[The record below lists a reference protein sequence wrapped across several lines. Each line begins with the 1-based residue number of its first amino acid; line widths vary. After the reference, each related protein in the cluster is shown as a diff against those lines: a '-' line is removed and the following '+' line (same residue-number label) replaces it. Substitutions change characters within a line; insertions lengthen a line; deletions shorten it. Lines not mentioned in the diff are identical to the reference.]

1 MSQGRIV
8 VCNEHYTLTLVESN
22 PDLLFVFGDNLE
34 SKGTGGQA
42 CIRHA
47 ENAFGI
53 PTKVEPTMDEQRA
66 FFCDEFIELNALVFT
81 ACISHLKSIIN
92 AGGVVVFPF
101 TGLGNGYAQMSKR
114 APKTWELFNKMLL
127 EELGIVN
134 TDTGLTKVRDLEL
147 H

>member
-8 VCNEHYTLTLVESN
+8 VCNEHYTVTLVESN

-34 SKGTGGQA
+34 GKGTGGQA
-42 CIRHA
+42 CIRYA
-47 ENAFGI
+47 DNSFGI
-53 PTKVEPTMDEQRA
+53 PTKVEPTMNEQRA
-66 FFCDEFIELNALVFT
+66 FFRDELIELNALVFT
-81 ACISHLKSIIN
+81 ACIDFIQDQIEKGKII
-92 AGGVVVFPF
+92 VFPSS
-101 TGLGNGYAQMSKR
+101 GLGNGYAQMSKR

-127 EELGIVN
+127 EELGIEN

>member
-8 VCNEHYTLTLVESN
+8 VCNEHYTVTLVESN

-34 SKGTGGQA
+34 EQGTGGQA
-42 CIRHA
+42 CIRYTK
-47 ENAFGI
+47 NSFGI
-53 PTKVEPTMDEQRA
+53 PTKVKPSMGEDA
-66 FFCDEFIELNALVFT
+66 FFHDGNFEVNAIVFA
-81 ACISHLKSIIN
+81 ACIIDLKNIIKD
-92 AGGVVVFPF
+92 GGVVVFPS

-114 APKTWELFNKMLL
+114 APKSWKLFNQMLL
-127 EELGIVN
+127 GELGIEN

>member
-8 VCNEHYTLTLVESN
+8 VCNEHYSLTLVESN

-42 CIRHA
+42 CIRYA
-47 ENAFGI
+47 DNSFGI
-53 PTKVEPTMDEQRA
+53 PTKVEPTMNEQRA
-66 FFCDEFIELNALVFT
+66 FFRDELIELNALVFT
-81 ACISHLKSIIN
+81 ACIGFIQDQIEKGKII
-92 AGGVVVFPF
+92 VFPSS
-101 TGLGNGYAQMSKR
+101 GLGNGYAQMSKR

-134 TDTGLTKVRDLEL
+134 TDTGLTKVRDLEV